1 LAKKEFNQ
9 MAIKYIT
16 DESFKANAKDKVVLA
31 RFDFNVPM
39 DKKDSTKIADTTRID
54 EALQTIN
61 AILECSPKKIVL
73 MSHFGRPKGKVDMTY
88 TLEPVAKY
96 LAEKLNLEVLLT
108 ETALD
113 RGIKQMLALQEPKII
128 MLQNLRF
135 HPEEEA
141 NDREF
146 AQKLAGYG
154 DVFVFDAFGAAH
166 RKHASTY
173 EVNAFFK
180 NKAYGGLLLKREIEA
195 LDRIVKDPVKPFIA
209 VVGGAKV
216 SDKIKII
223 ETLLVSVDKLLIGGA
238 MAYPFLKAQGY
249 TVGNS
254 LCSDEDV
261 SLAKRILNTPSK
273 GKIVLPTDHIVSSSL
288 DGAPEEDNQTNI
300 PDGKIGLDIGP
311 STIVNFAD
319 YLRKAKT
326 VLWNGPMGLFE
337 NPNFAKGTMSI
348 AKNLADLKDAFT
360 FVGGGDSVNAVKKSG
375 LSDKMGHIST
385 GGGASLEYIE
395 EGTLPGIQALKF
407 GID

>member
-1 LAKKEFNQ
+1 
-9 MAIKYIT
+9 MALKYIT
-16 DESFKANAKDKVVLA
+16 DESFKINAKDKIVLA

-39 DKKDSTKIADTTRID
+39 DKKDQTKIADTTRID
-54 EALQTIN
+54 EALETIN
-61 AILECSPKKIVL
+61 YILDCSPKKIIL
-73 MSHFGRPKGKVDMTY
+73 MSHFGRPKGKIDPTY
-88 TLEPVAKY
+88 SLEPVATY
-96 LAEKLNLEVLLT
+96 LAKKLNREVLLT

-113 RGIKQMLALQEPKII
+113 RGIKTMLPLQEPKVI

-146 AQKLAGYG
+146 ANKLSQYG

-173 EVNAFFK
+173 ELNAFFK
-180 NKAYGGLLLKREIEA
+180 NKSYGGFLLKKEVEA
-195 LDRIVKDPVKPFIA
+195 LDRIVKDPVKPFVAI
-209 VVGGAKV
+209 VGGAKV

-249 TVGNS
+249 SVGKS

-261 SLAKRILNTPSK
+261 VLAKRLLNLPSK
-273 GKIVLPTDHIVSSSL
+273 NKIVLPVDHVVSDSL
-288 DGAPEEDNQTNI
+288 EGAPSEIGEVNI

-311 STIVNFAD
+311 STRVLYSD
-319 YLRKAKT
+319 HLRLAKT

-337 NPNFAKGTMSI
+337 NANFSKGTTEI
-348 AKNLADLKDAFT
+348 ALTLSKLNAFT
-360 FVGGGDSVNAVKKSG
+360 LVGGGDSVSAVKKSG
-375 LSDKMGHIST
+375 LSEKMSHIST

-395 EGTLPGIQALKF
+395 NGTLPGIFVLRF
-407 GID
+407 GLD

>member
-1 LAKKEFNQ
+1 
-9 MAIKYIT
+9 MAIKFIT
-16 DESFKANAKDKVVLA
+16 DENFKTAAKDKKILA

-39 DKKDSTKIADTTRID
+39 DKKDPTKIADTTRID
-54 EALQTIN
+54 EAVETIN
-61 AILECSPKKIVL
+61 AIMETKPKKLIL
-73 MSHFGRPKGKVDMTY
+73 MSHFGRPKGKIDPQY
-88 TLEPVAKY
+88 SLEPVAKY
-96 LAEKLNLEVLLT
+96 LAEKLGQEVLLT

-113 RGIKQMLALQEPKII
+113 RGIKTLLNLNESKII

-141 NDREF
+141 NDRDF
-146 AQKLAGYG
+146 ARTLSTYG
-154 DVFVFDAFGAAH
+154 DLFVFDAFGAAH

-195 LDRIVKDPVKPFIA
+195 LDKVLKDPAKPFVAI
-209 VVGGAKV
+209 VGGAKV

-223 ETLLVSVDKLLIGGA
+223 EMLLVSVDKLLIGGA

-249 TVGNS
+249 EIGNS

-261 SLAKRILNTPSK
+261 SLAKRILGTQSK
-273 GKIVLPTDHIVSSSL
+273 GKLVLPSDHIVSSTFGGS
-288 DGAPEEDNQTNI
+288 PEEVGQINI

-311 STIVNFAD
+311 STLQNFTD
-319 YLRKAKT
+319 HLSTAKT

-337 NPNFAKGTMSI
+337 NPSFAKGTLGI
-348 AKNLADLKDAFT
+348 AKKLASLNAFT
-360 FVGGGDSVNAVKKSG
+360 LVGGGDSVNAVKMSG
-375 LSDKMGHIST
+375 LSSKMSHIST

-395 EGTLPGIQALKF
+395 NGSL
-407 GID
+407 

>member
-1 LAKKEFNQ
+1 
-9 MAIKYIT
+9 MALKYIT
-16 DESFKANAKDKVVLA
+16 DDTFKANAKDKIVLA

-39 DKKDSTKIADTTRID
+39 DKKDASKIADTTRID
-54 EALQTIN
+54 EALETIHY
-61 AILECSPKKIVL
+61 ILECAPKKIIL
-73 MSHFGRPKGKVDMTY
+73 MSHFGRPKGKIDPTY
-88 TLEPVAKY
+88 SLEPVAKY
-96 LAEKLNLEVLLT
+96 LAEKLNMEVLLT

-113 RGIKQMLALQEPKII
+113 RGIKTMLPLQEPRIM

-135 HPEEEA
+135 HAEEEA

-146 AQKLAGYG
+146 AQKLSSYA

-173 EVNAFFK
+173 EINAFFK
-180 NKAYGGLLLKREIEA
+180 NKAYGGFLLKREVEA
-195 LDRIVKDPVKPFIA
+195 LDRIVKDPAKPFVA

-238 MAYPFLKAQGY
+238 MAYPFLKAQGHEI
-249 TVGNS
+249 GNS

-261 SLAKRILNTPSK
+261 ALARRILNTVSK
-273 GKIVLPTDHIVSSSL
+273 SKVVLPSDHIVSTAL
-288 DGAPEEDNQTNI
+288 DGAPEEVGQVNI
-300 PDGKIGLDIGP
+300 PAGKIGLDIGP
-311 STIVNFAD
+311 STMQNYAD
-319 YLRKAKT
+319 HLRNAKT

-337 NPNFAKGTMSI
+337 NPNFAKGTLGVAESL
-348 AKNLADLKDAFT
+348 AKLNGSAFT
-360 FVGGGDSVNAVKKSG
+360 LIGGGDSVNAVKKSG
-375 LSDKMGHIST
+375 LANKMSHIST

-395 EGTLPGIQALKF
+395 NGTLPGIQALKF